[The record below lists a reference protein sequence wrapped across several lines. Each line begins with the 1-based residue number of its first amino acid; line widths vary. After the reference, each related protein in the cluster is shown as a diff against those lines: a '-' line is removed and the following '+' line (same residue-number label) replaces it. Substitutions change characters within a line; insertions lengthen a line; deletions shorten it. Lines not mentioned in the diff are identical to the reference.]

1 MQNAQVTAKSE
12 YRVGRF
18 LAPYCLLKIK
28 QLLKTKK
35 VRHKV
40 PDLITSGRDDW
51 IRTSDPLTPSQVR
64 YQAAPRPEAFICCS
78 ALARNREYINP
89 KLWPCARTFLIIFE
103 QVQNCIC

>member
-64 YQAAPRPEAFICCS
+64 YQAAPRPEVFFVVVLS
-78 ALARNREYINP
+78 LATGSILTRNFGLAQE
-89 KLWPCARTFLIIFE
+89 LF
-103 QVQNCIC
+103 